1 MRKLSY
7 NYFPN
12 NLKQISSCPSSLYY
26 EGDIS
31 LLKKKTI
38 TIVGTRSITE
48 YGIWVIEHLLDNF
61 LKNLD
66 IVVVSGL
73 ARGVDAHVH
82 RVCLEREIK
91 TVAIVPGAI
100 SSYIPKTNLEI
111 FKRLKKEGLVIAEFP
126 EEISFNKKM
135 FVLRNRLLAG
145 ISQSTLVV
153 EAGIKSGSL
162 ITAGLALDYNRDV
175 YIIPGNIN
183 NKMSQ
188 GCNTL
193 AKQGAGIVTS
203 LDDFKEI
210 FGVQNSQIYF

>member
-7 NYFPN
+7 NSVPDL
-12 NLKQISSCPSSLYY
+12 LKQISSCPSCLYY
-26 EGDIS
+26 EGDVS
-31 LLKKKTI
+31 LLKRRCI
-38 TIVGTRSITE
+38 TIVGTRSITKYGEWAIE
-48 YGIWVIEHLLDNF
+48 YLLNDF

-82 RVCLEREIK
+82 RVCLGRGIA
-91 TVAIVPGAI
+91 TIAIVPGAI
-100 SSYIPKTNLEI
+100 SSYIPKVNKEI
-111 FKRLKKEGLVIAEFP
+111 FERLRKEGLVLAEFP

-145 ISQSTLVV
+145 ISEATLVIEGGV
-153 EAGIKSGSL
+153 KSGSL

-175 YIIPGNIN
+175 YVIPGNIN

-193 AKQGAGIVTS
+193 AKQGAGILTS
-203 LDDFKEI
+203 VGDFKEI
-210 FGVQNSQIYF
+210 FGVQNDQIYF